1 MPRATRWF
9 SLVKVRL
16 TEADQEQIP
25 MRLPHE
31 ASTDEARRGW
41 DAPLGAF
48 RVASASEVV
57 QRLRDFVQDAGES
70 QIRAW
75 RESVPLLQREVGEAL
90 DQKSVREDDAAV
102 LEYQLPLESRRIDA
116 LFLVGETVVVV
127 ELKGKSEVSQADL
140 DQAAAYVRDLR
151 CYHRECASRPVVGVL
166 VPTRLRGYRGEE
178 SGVHICGVDALD
190 GLMRRLSSG
199 NSHGNVDVRSFLS
212 ESAYRPLP
220 SLVKAARELFE
231 QRTLRRIHRA
241 AAATGPALEQIQQIA
256 LEAARTKTR
265 HLVLVAGVPG
275 SGKTLVGLQV
285 AHAKYLDQIVIA
297 RGSEQPSS
305 PAVFLSGNGPLVE
318 VLQYELRSAGGGG
331 RTFVRGVKDYVKHYS
346 RQTSPTPP
354 EHVLIFDEA
363 QRAWDAAQVA
373 SKHENTQKSEPELFI
388 EFAERIPE
396 WCVVVGLIGDGQEIH
411 IGEEGGISQWCR
423 AIERS
428 RANAQWMIHG
438 PERMSASFTPLRGQ
452 WRSHQSLN
460 LETELRFHLTRDV
473 HRWVHGVLE
482 GHQAEQLKALAESLD
497 RSGYHI
503 RLCRDFDTG
512 AEYLR
517 DRFASDP
524 EARYGVVASS
534 RDKALP
540 RFRVY
545 NDYQSTR
552 RVRFGP
558 WFGSREG
565 EAAAGDSCRD
575 LVKCVT
581 EFGCQGLELDA
592 VLMAW
597 GTDFVRS
604 GLSWSIQYATRYKQ
618 GGPVEVRDPFR
629 LRMNAYRVL
638 MTRGRSA
645 TVIFVPALTELEET
659 AAHLIACG
667 VKPL

>member
-1 MPRATRWF
+1 MSGVEPA
-9 SLVKVRL
+9 S
-16 TEADQEQIP
+16 IP
-25 MRLPHE
+25 MQSLHE
-31 ASTDEARRGW
+31 ESFGEARRGW
-41 DAPLGAF
+41 DASLGAF

-57 QRLRDFVQDAGES
+57 QRLKEFVKDAGES

-75 RESVPLLQREVGEAL
+75 RDSVPLLQREVGEAI
-90 DQKSVREDDAAV
+90 DRNSVREDDAAV

-116 LFLVGETVVVV
+116 VFLVGETVVVI
-127 ELKGKSEVSQADL
+127 ELKGKLDVSQADV

-151 CYHRECASRPVVGVL
+151 SYHRECASRPVVGIL

-190 GLMRRLSSG
+190 ELMSRFSPSESR
-199 NSHGNVDVRSFLS
+199 NNVDLRSFLS

-231 QRTLRRIHRA
+231 HGNLRRIHRA
-241 AAATGPALEQIQQIA
+241 AAATGPALERIQQIA

-285 AHAKYLDQIVIA
+285 AHAKYLDQIAIA
-297 RGSEQPSS
+297 RGSEQPSA

-318 VLQYELRSAGGGG
+318 VLRYELRSAGGGG
-331 RTFVRGVKDYVKHYS
+331 STFVRGVKEYVKHYS
-346 RQTSPTPP
+346 RSTSPTPP

-373 SKHENTQKSEPELFI
+373 SKHANTHKSEPELFI

-411 IGEEGGISQWCR
+411 VGEEGGISQWCR

-428 RANAQWMIHG
+428 QANGQWMIHG
-438 PERMSASFTPLRGQ
+438 PERMSASFTSLRSQ
-452 WRSHQSLN
+452 WRSHQALN
-460 LETELRFHLTRDV
+460 LETELRFHLTREV
-473 HRWVHGVLE
+473 HRWVQGVLE
-482 GHQAEQLKALAESLD
+482 GHEADQLKELAESLD

-503 RLCRDFDTG
+503 RLCRDFETG
-512 AEYLR
+512 AQYLR
-517 DRFASDP
+517 DRFGSDP

-534 RDKALP
+534 RDKSLR

-545 NDYQSTR
+545 NDFQSTKR
-552 RVRFGP
+552 IRFGP
-558 WFGSREG
+558 WFGSGDGEG
-565 EAAAGDSCRD
+565 EAGDSCRD
-575 LVKCVT
+575 LLKCVT

-597 GTDFVRS
+597 GTDLLRS
-604 GLSWSIQYATRYKQ
+604 SRSWSIQYATQYKR

-629 LRMNAYRVL
+629 LRVNAYRVL
-638 MTRGRSA
+638 LTRGRSA
-645 TVIFVPALTELEET
+645 TVIFVPRLAELEET